1 MKSRTS
7 SLMIGSVTLALIAG
21 GFVAFMGYKKFAGK
35 QQQGPLRVIFEGSA
49 SGLRKGG
56 SVNFGGVRVGEVISL
71 KLDNPRR
78 VVALTMVDNS
88 APIRKDTLA
97 GLEFQGLTG
106 IAAISLTGGSIEAPA
121 VPLDEDG
128 VPVLT
133 ADPEALLDT
142 QEKIRAALRNV
153 DKVIADNKD
162 ALKDTLLSFETFT
175 ASLASSTGKID
186 SVVRSAETGVGA
198 LDSGLT
204 KTQNFLNSLSSE
216 KSGGELLPTVISIR
230 ELAESFNKRS
240 GALMSEGRRMLGD
253 VSQSI
258 NKADQK
264 LGGRR

>member
-1 MKSRTS
+1 MKFRASN
-7 SLMIGSVTLALIAG
+7 LMIGSLTLAVIAG
-21 GFVAFMGYKKFAGK
+21 AFGGFLGYKKFSGTR
-35 QQQGPLRVIFEGSA
+35 QQSPLRVVFEGPA
-49 SGLRKGG
+49 SGLSKGG

-186 SVVRSAETGVGA
+186 SVVSSAVTGVSA
-198 LDSGLT
+198 VDNGLT
-204 KTQNFLNSLSSE
+204 KTQNFLNSLGSD
-216 KSGGELLPTVISIR
+216 KSGGELLP
-230 ELAESFNKRS
+230 
-240 GALMSEGRRMLGD
+240 
-253 VSQSI
+253 
-258 NKADQK
+258 
-264 LGGRR
+264 

>member
-1 MKSRTS
+1 MKYRASN
-7 SLMIGSVTLALIAG
+7 LMIGSLTLALIAG
-21 GFVAFMGYKKFAGK
+21 GFGAFMGYRKLAGK
-35 QQQGPLRVIFEGSA
+35 EQQGPLRVVFEGSA

-56 SVNFGGVRVGEVISL
+56 SVNFGGIRVGEVISL

-78 VVALTMVDNS
+78 VVALAMVDNS

-121 VPLDEDG
+121 VPLDLDG

-133 ADPEALLDT
+133 ADPDALLDT
-142 QEKIRAALRNV
+142 QEKIRKALRNV
-153 DKVIADNKD
+153 DQVIADNKD

-175 ASLASSTGKID
+175 ASLANSTGKID
-186 SVVRSAETGVGA
+186 SVVRSAENGVEA
-198 LDSGLT
+198 VDSGLT
-204 KTQNFLNSLSSE
+204 KTQSFLASLASD

-240 GALMSEGRRMLGD
+240 GVLMSDGRRMLGD
-253 VSQSI
+253 LS
-258 NKADQK
+258 QK
-264 LGGRR
+264 LGARGSR

>member
-78 VVALTMVDNS
+78 VVALTMVDNG

-162 ALKDTLLSFETFT
+162 ALKDTLLRFETFT
-175 ASLASSTGKID
+175 ASLANSTGKID
-186 SVVRSAETGVGA
+186 SVVRSAESGVGA
-198 LDSGLT
+198 VDSGLT
-204 KTQNFLNSLSSE
+204 KTQDFLNSLASD

-230 ELAESFNKRS
+230 ELVESFNKRS
-240 GALMSEGRRMLGD
+240 GVLISDGRRMLGD
-253 VSQSI
+253 ISASI
-258 NKADQK
+258 NKADRK
-264 LGGRR
+264 LGGR